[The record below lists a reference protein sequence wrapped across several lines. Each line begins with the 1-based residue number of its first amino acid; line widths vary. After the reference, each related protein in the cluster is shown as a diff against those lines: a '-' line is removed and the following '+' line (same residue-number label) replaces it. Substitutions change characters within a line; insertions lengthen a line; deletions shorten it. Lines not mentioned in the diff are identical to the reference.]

1 MKYATYILLCF
12 LIFNISRAQ
21 PGKEAW
27 HWQFGVKCALDFSSG
42 VPVAGTSVINTL
54 EGSAS
59 VSDPNTGQLLFYT
72 DGETVYDR
80 NNNQMP
86 NGFGLKGSYS
96 SPQTAIIFPWPGH
109 PGLYYIITA
118 DQNNYLN
125 ANMGVNYSVVD
136 ISQNGGLGD
145 VVTKNILLTPP
156 LTTEN
161 CIAIKHCNNVDY
173 WVITHTADTDIFN
186 AYLFSASGVNHTP
199 VQTHIG
205 SVQVSGNI
213 STCMKASPDCKKIVT
228 GSWLNIEMFDFDRLD
243 GTLYNLMQ
251 IQLTPNLDGYAYGLS
266 FSPDSRKLYVAIPDA
281 YRLYQFDLSNYT
293 QTSISASKTLVANNR
308 QYHFIQLGP
317 DGKIYVN
324 GGSPHSLSVINNP
337 NASGLNCNFQED
349 GVPLLPSGDSVLM
362 GLPTFLDFGYNF
374 ASSDTFIY
382 SYSIKDTSVCKG
394 QNVTFTASNYF
405 PNWSWSNGISAN
417 SITVH
422 DTGKYTATH
431 VQSNTC
437 IEQENF
443 YLHFK
448 KDPVA
453 NLGSDTMFFCTGSKI
468 LSSINPNSTY
478 LWSTGSTFPS
488 ITVNAP
494 GTYWLQVTENGCKAS
509 DTMKVL
515 ADTSQHSITFPNVVT
530 PNGDG
535 INDAINFAAHHFSFL
550 HVEIYNRW
558 GKKIFESDDTSAY
571 WQPNDTNS
579 VDGTYYFLA
588 QYEIDCTGSTVSNQV
603 KGFITVIR

>member
-1 MKYATYILLCF
+1 MKYAINILFCF
-12 LIFNISRAQ
+12 LILNISKAQ

-42 VPVAGTSVINTL
+42 IPVADTSAINTL

-59 VSDPNTGQLLFYT
+59 VSDPATGQLLFYT
-72 DGETVYDR
+72 DGVTVYDR

-96 SPQTAIIFPWPGH
+96 SPQSAIIFPWPGH
-109 PGLYYIITA
+109 SGFYYIITA
-118 DQNNYLN
+118 DQNDYVQPNV
-125 ANMGVNYSVVD
+125 GVHYSIVD
-136 ISQNGGLGD
+136 MSQNGGLGD
-145 VVTKNILLTPP
+145 VVTKNVLLSPP

-161 CIAIKHCNNVDY
+161 CIAMKHCNNVDY

-186 AYLFSASGVNHTP
+186 AYLFSSSGVNLTP

-205 SVQVSGNI
+205 SVQISYDI
-213 STCMKASPDCKKIVT
+213 STCMKASPDGKKIVT
-228 GSWLNIEMFDFDRLD
+228 GSGYNIEIFDFDRMN
-243 GTLYNLMQ
+243 GTLFNMMQ
-251 IQLTPNLDGYAYGLS
+251 IKLTPNLDDAAYGLS
-266 FSPDSRKLYVAIPDA
+266 FSPDNSKLYVAIPDA
-281 YRLYQFDLSNYT
+281 FRLYQFDLSNYT
-293 QTSISASKTLVANNR
+293 QSVIMASKTLLGNKHP
-308 QYHFIQLGP
+308 YTFLQLGP
-317 DGKIYVN
+317 DGKIYAS
-324 GGSPHSLSVINNP
+324 GDSIHALAVINNP
-337 NASGLNCNFQED
+337 NLAGIACGFQEN
-349 GVPLLPSGDSVLM
+349 GVLLPLNTNVQW

-374 ASSDTFIY
+374 TSSDTFIY
-382 SYSIKDTSVCKG
+382 SYFVKDTSVCKG
-394 QNVTFTASNYF
+394 QSVTFNASNYF
-405 PNWSWSNGISAN
+405 SNWSWSNGIASN

-448 KDPVA
+448 KDPVV

-488 ITVNAP
+488 ITVSAP

-509 DTMKVL
+509 DTMRVL
-515 ADTSQHSITFPNVVT
+515 SDTGHHSIIFPNVVT

-535 INDAINFAAHHFSFL
+535 INDYVSFTDRHLSSL

-558 GKKIFESDDTSAY
+558 GRKIFESDDTNAY
-571 WQPNDTNS
+571 WQPDDTNS
-579 VDGTYYFLA
+579 VDGTYYYLA
-588 QYEIDCTGSTVSNQV
+588 QYQLECTGSVVADKV